1 MGWVRLHLPRF
12 FMPLRSCVD
21 VGAVY
26 LVSID
31 GVGAVQSRGV
41 FSAPGF
47 SVHAERR
54 ATSDSRL
61 PLWKKGGRV
70 EG

>member
-1 MGWVRLHLPRF
+1 MGWGRLYLPGF
-12 FMPLRSCVD
+12 FMPLHACVD

-26 LVSID
+26 LVSMD

-41 FSAPGF
+41 FSTPGF
-47 SVHAERR
+47 SIHAERR

-61 PLWKKGGRV
+61 PLQKKGGRV